1 MSTSNFN
8 DGDETPLDP
17 AAERLQQKLRRLVFF
32 SSLIM
37 VGGLIAVF
45 SVILY
50 KVIGPGAK
58 PAAISA
64 EAIAATIAV
73 GPDAKVRDIEF
84 ENGRMIVLIEEGTAT
99 ALLQI
104 DPATGR
110 VLSRT
115 DFVSR

>member
-1 MSTSNFN
+1 MSTSKF
-8 DGDETPLDP
+8 DDDDDAPLDP
-17 AAERLQQKLRRLVFF
+17 AAERLQQKLKRLVFF

-37 VGGLIAVF
+37 VAGFIAVF

-50 KVIGPGAK
+50 KVMGPGSQS
-58 PAAISA
+58 AAQKA
-64 EAIAATIAV
+64 GEFAATIAV
-73 GPDAKVRDIEF
+73 GPDAKVRDVELSD
-84 ENGRMIVLIEEGTAT
+84 GRLIVLVEEGAAS

-104 DPATGR
+104 DPVTGR